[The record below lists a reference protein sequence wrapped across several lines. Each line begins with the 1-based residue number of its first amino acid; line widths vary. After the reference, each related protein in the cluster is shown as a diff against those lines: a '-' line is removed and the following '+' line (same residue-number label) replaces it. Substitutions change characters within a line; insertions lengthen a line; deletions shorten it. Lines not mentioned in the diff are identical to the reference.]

1 MKHYFS
7 VSETARALD
16 VTERTVW
23 NYIKKGELRT
33 VRKKYRKTGR
43 ERIWIELLSL
53 EKCLIRKKYPA
64 IYGTRDYMVRY
75 FEEQYNKQLELKI
88 AFQEVG
94 IMAEKDILDGLDY
107 FSGFD
112 EAELDQIIENG
123 TELWN
128 IWDVAAY
135 MEVSLRT
142 VKRYIS
148 KGKLKPEKMTESG
161 EKLFSNLDVMELY
174 RENKGCQPVCSE
186 EEDKEAIYTFIEEHP
201 ECIPVFKTIMD
212 SLLQ

>member
-7 VSETARALD
+7 VGETARALG

-23 NYIKKGELRT
+23 NYIKKGELKT
-33 VRKKYRKTGR
+33 VKRKYRKTGR
-43 ERIWIELLSL
+43 ERTWIELLSL

-75 FEEQYNKQLELKI
+75 FEEQYDKQLELKI

-107 FSGFD
+107 FSRID
-112 EAELDQIIENG
+112 EEELDRIIENG

-128 IWDVAAY
+128 IRDVAAY

-148 KGKLKPEKMTESG
+148 EGKLKPEKISESG

-186 EEDKEAIYTFIEEHP
+186 EEDKGAIYAFIEEHP
-201 ECIPVFKTIMD
+201 ECIPVFKTIID

>member
-7 VSETARALD
+7 VSETAIALD

-33 VRKKYRKTGR
+33 VKKKYRKTGR

-53 EKCLIRKKYPA
+53 EKCLIRKKHPA

-75 FEEQYNKQLELKI
+75 FEEQYDKQLELKI

-107 FSGFD
+107 FSRID
-112 EAELDQIIENG
+112 EEELDQIIKNG

-128 IWDVAAY
+128 IRDVAAY

-148 KGKLKPEKMTESG
+148 EGKLKPEKISESG

-174 RENKGCQPVCSE
+174 REKKGCQPVCSE
-186 EEDKEAIYTFIEEHP
+186 EKDKGAIYAFIEEHP
-201 ECIPVFKTIMD
+201 ECIPVFKTVMD

>member
-201 ECIPVFKTIMD
+201 ECIPVFKT
-212 SLLQ
+212 LLQ

>member
-1 MKHYFS
+1 MKRYFS
-7 VSETARALD
+7 VSETAKVLD

-23 NYIKKGELRT
+23 NYVRKGELKT
-33 VRKKYRKTGR
+33 VKKKYRKNGR
-43 ERIWIELLSL
+43 DRIWIELLSL

-75 FEEQYNKQLELKI
+75 FKEQYNKQLELKI
-88 AFQEVG
+88 AFQGVG
-94 IMAEKDILDGLDY
+94 IMAEKGILDGLNY
-107 FSGFD
+107 FSRIG
-112 EAELDQIIENG
+112 EEELDQIIENG

-128 IWDVAAY
+128 IRDVAAY

-142 VKRYIS
+142 VRRYIS
-148 KGKLKPEKMTESG
+148 EGKLKPEKISKSG

-174 RENKGCQPVCSE
+174 REKKGCQPVCSE

-201 ECIPVFKTIMD
+201 ECIPIFKKAID
-212 SLLQ
+212 GLLQ

>member
-7 VSETARALD
+7 VGETARALG

-23 NYIKKGELRT
+23 NYIKKGELKT
-33 VRKKYRKTGR
+33 VKKKYRKTGR

-75 FEEQYNKQLELKI
+75 FKEQYDRQLELKI

-107 FSGFD
+107 FS
-112 EAELDQIIENG
+112 
-123 TELWN
+123 
-128 IWDVAAY
+128 
-135 MEVSLRT
+135 
-142 VKRYIS
+142 
-148 KGKLKPEKMTESG
+148 
-161 EKLFSNLDVMELY
+161 
-174 RENKGCQPVCSE
+174 
-186 EEDKEAIYTFIEEHP
+186 
-201 ECIPVFKTIMD
+201 
-212 SLLQ
+212 

>member
-1 MKHYFS
+1 MKRYFS
-7 VSETARALD
+7 VSETARVLD

-23 NYIKKGELRT
+23 NYVRKGELKT
-33 VRKKYRKTGR
+33 VKKKYRKTGR
-43 ERIWIELLSL
+43 DRIWIEVLSL

-75 FEEQYNKQLELKI
+75 FKEQYDKQLELKI

-94 IMAEKDILDGLDY
+94 IMAEKDILDGLNY
-107 FSGFD
+107 FSRIG
-112 EAELDQIIENG
+112 EEELDQIIENG

-128 IWDVAAY
+128 IRDVAAY

-142 VKRYIS
+142 VKRYIRE
-148 KGKLKPEKMTESG
+148 GKLKPEKISDSG

-174 RENKGCQPVCSE
+174 RERKGCQPVCSE

-201 ECIPVFKTIMD
+201 ECIPIFKKAID
-212 SLLQ
+212 GLLQ

>member
-7 VSETARALD
+7 VGETARALG

-23 NYIKKGELRT
+23 NYIKKGELKT
-33 VRKKYRKTGR
+33 VKKKYRKTGR

-75 FEEQYNKQLELKI
+75 FKEQYDKQLELRI

-107 FSGFD
+107 FSRID
-112 EAELDQIIENG
+112 EEELNQIIENG

-128 IWDVAAY
+128 IRDVAAY

-148 KGKLKPEKMTESG
+148 EGKLNPEKISESG

-186 EEDKEAIYTFIEEHP
+186 EEDKGAIYAFIEEHP
-201 ECIPVFKTIMD
+201 ECIPVFKTIID

>member
-7 VSETARALD
+7 VGETARALD

-33 VRKKYRKTGR
+33 VKKKYRKIGR

-107 FSGFD
+107 FSRVD
-112 EAELDQIIENG
+112 EEELDQIIENG

-128 IWDVAAY
+128 IRDVAAY

-148 KGKLKPEKMTESG
+148 KGKLKPEKITESG

-174 RENKGCQPVCSE
+174 RETRGCQPVCSE
-186 EEDKEAIYTFIEEHP
+186 EEDTEAIYAFIAEHP
-201 ECIPVFKTIMD
+201 ECIPVFKTIID

>member
-201 ECIPVFKTIMD
+201 ECIPVFKTVMD

>member
-201 ECIPVFKTIMD
+201 ECIPVFKTVMD
-212 SLLQ
+212 SLL